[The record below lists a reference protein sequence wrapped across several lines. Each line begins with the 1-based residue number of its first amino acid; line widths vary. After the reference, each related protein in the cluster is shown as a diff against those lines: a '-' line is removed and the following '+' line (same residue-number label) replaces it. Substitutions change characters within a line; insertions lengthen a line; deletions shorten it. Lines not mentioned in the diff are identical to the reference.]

1 MPKSPDA
8 APMDFAIWGILKKRL
23 QKRKKYSLE
32 CLKRALKDE
41 WQKLDQAVIN
51 KTLES
56 WPKRCRLIYN
66 LHGSQIEHLLQ

>member
-8 APMDFAIWGILKKRL
+8 APMDFAIWGILKRRL
-23 QKRKKYSLE
+23 QKRKIYILAG
-32 CLKRALKDE
+32 LKRALRDK
-41 WQKLDQAVIN
+41 WRKLEQLVIN